1 MATILKQKI
10 RATMTFGKA
19 RTKQE
24 RSETD
29 PDEHYS
35 PASERY
41 DGLPA
46 DELKGRG
53 RLIPAQATGI
63 EYSVRFGIKSPPA
76 GPQHGRGSKP
86 TRWARCFIRPAQKK
100 VFPDGHYFLRTD
112 EGRVHQLK
120 VIDGVWH
127 CLALAL

>member
-1 MATILKQKI
+1 MK
-10 RATMTFGKA
+10 FGKA
-19 RTKQE
+19 RAKQE
-24 RSETD
+24 GTETGA
-29 PDEHYS
+29 DEHYS
-35 PASERY
+35 PAPEGNG
-41 DGLPA
+41 GLSA

-63 EYSVRFGIKSPPA
+63 EYWVRFGITSPPA
-76 GPQHGRGSKP
+76 GPQHGRGARP

-112 EGRVHQLK
+112 AGRVHQLK
-120 VIDGVWH
+120 VIHGVWH